1 MKQELDQDWLT
12 LKQAMAYMQCGP
24 GTLMK
29 YIKDRKIEAV
39 QLSGK
44 NGSWKIKSAS
54 IQRFMETGGR

>member
-1 MKQELDQDWLT
+1 
-12 LKQAMAYMQCGP
+12 
-24 GTLMK
+24 MK
-29 YIKDRKIEAV
+29 YIKARKIEAV